1 MKQDDIVKNTEKLA
15 WGARGRRF
23 KSSHTDSFLSKTY
36 DKITRTGKVSKT
48 LVVASNIKTVNNK
61 PSTADASSQQAFT
74 TWYENPVEQQI
85 LLNLINTE
93 GFILEDVVHE
103 TLSRCPG
110 RIELHPGEVFE
121 GAPHR
126 GGGRV
131 EIDLWAK
138 IEGRTFL
145 IESKRSD
152 YDLVFLQNQ
161 ASGRDIHIIVDS
173 SEATFVTNRTA
184 YQHIPCVS
192 KKVIE
197 VLGTEDTQALQRQQK
212 KSNLPIRSSREEYVH
227 SFMRQALL
235 NMEVLL
241 HNRFNDP
248 DRKKQSFQTFI
259 PIIVTNARL
268 LSGIYE
274 RSSIDTDSKL
284 IKIEPKPIGVVAL
297 NHAEILKCGANYE
310 HTITHNGRP
319 AHGNRIADDKR
330 YIGSHLKTVFVVSKD
345 HLLKFID
352 DTMSWT

>member
-1 MKQDDIVKNTEKLA
+1 MAGNVKMA
-15 WGARGRRF
+15 
-23 KSSHTDSFLSKTY
+23 
-36 DKITRTGKVSKT
+36 
-48 LVVASNIKTVNNK
+48 NNK
-61 PSTADASSQQAFT
+61 PSAIHPSSQKTFNV
-74 TWYENPVEQQI
+74 WYENPAEQQI

-103 TLSRCPG
+103 TLSRCPH

-173 SEATFVTNRTA
+173 NEATSVTNRTA
-184 YQHIPCVS
+184 YQHIPSVS

-197 VLGTEDTQALQRQQK
+197 VLGTEDTLVLQRQQK
-212 KSNLPIRSSREEYVH
+212 KPNLPIRSSREEYVH
-227 SFMRQALL
+227 SFMRQALF

-241 HNRFNDP
+241 HNRFSDP
-248 DRKKQSFQTFI
+248 DRKKQRFQTFI

-268 LSGIYE
+268 LSGVYE
-274 RSSIDTDSKL
+274 KSSIDTDAKL
-284 IKIEPKPIGVVAL
+284 IKIEPKPIGVAAL
-297 NHAEILKCGANYE
+297 NHAEILKWGANYE

-319 AHGNRIADDKR
+319 AHGARIIDDER
-330 YIGSHLKTVFVVSKD
+330 YIGSHLKTVFIVSKD

-352 DTMSWT
+352 DTMNWT